1 MDFYELKGNKDLAR
15 DPETNSIINVNG
27 LDYQQYLETRKVKS
41 KKNQTVQNMEQELA
55 NVKSDINEI
64 KSLLKE
70 LLNGSR

>member
-15 DPETNSIINVNG
+15 DPETNAIINVNG
-27 LDYQQYLETRKVKS
+27 SDQQQDLPTRKVKS
-41 KKNQTVQNMEQELA
+41 EKNQTVQNMEQELA

-70 LLNGSR
+70 LLHGS